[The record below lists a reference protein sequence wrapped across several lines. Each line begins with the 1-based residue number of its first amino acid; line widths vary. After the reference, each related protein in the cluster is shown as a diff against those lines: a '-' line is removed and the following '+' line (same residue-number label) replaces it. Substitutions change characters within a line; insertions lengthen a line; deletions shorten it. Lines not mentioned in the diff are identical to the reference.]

1 MKILLAIDDSACSE
15 AAVQAVI
22 EQFRPEGSEVRVL
35 HVDEWPKGLS
45 TSLAFAEGPGAASD
59 LVAAHAELRHR
70 AEALI
75 ADASRRLKSAR
86 FRTQTEMRDG
96 DARHAILDCADEWRP
111 DVVVLGSHGRK
122 GLDRFLLGSVSE
134 SVLRHARCSVQVI
147 REPSSS

>member
-1 MKILLAIDDSACSE
+1 
-15 AAVQAVI
+15 
-22 EQFRPEGSEVRVL
+22 VRVL

-122 GLDRFLLGSVSE
+122 GLGPLPAGQCVGKRAASCALFRPGHPRTIVKLMAVGRSRSFRASAHRLGIP
-134 SVLRHARCSVQVI
+134 AT
-147 REPSSS
+147 SSSR